1 MTVAAKQN
9 FQNKVFMDPA
19 PTAATT
25 VVAELISIQL
35 PGMSRNTD
43 DATTHDSA
51 GGAMEFIADGIYD
64 PGSMTLRMKY
74 IAGSAND
81 TAFTTAMTSG
91 TLPNVK
97 AHVKTA
103 SGFQAWTFTGYV
115 TGYEPADMPI
125 TGQQEA
131 TLTLKV
137 SGAVTK
143 APVTP

>member
-1 MTVAAKQN
+1 MTVAAKPN

-25 VVAELISIQL
+25 VVAELISIQP

-64 PGSMTLRMKY
+64 PGSMSLRMKY
-74 IAGSAND
+74 IAGSTND
-81 TAFTTAMTSG
+81 AAFTTAMTG
-91 TLPNVK
+91 GALQNVK
-97 AHVKTA
+97 VHVKTA
-103 SGFQAWTFTGYV
+103 AGFQAWTFSGYV
-115 TGYEPADMPI
+115 TAYEIGDMPI
-125 TGQQEA
+125 TGQQEC